1 MCTNGANHHAAML
14 MLAAGYTMAKPISWT
29 RAAALQVLRLMA
41 FWLHPCCPQQQC
53 ECVRQTLRR
62 LLVRTHSLARTCCI
76 VCATPVCRGFGWVGL
91 LVRFA
96 VSVCWQWRRRRWS
109 HGDAYTKH
117 TQKNTLWSLTVPSG
131 RLVSSRGHVFVHTQE
146 IAVVM
151 TEDDFY
157 NADKLLSY
165 LRVRLRFAY
174 VPALCLSCHAGYV
187 YLINQVVII
196 RSYS

>member
-1 MCTNGANHHAAML
+1 M
-14 MLAAGYTMAKPISWT
+14 
-29 RAAALQVLRLMA
+29 
-41 FWLHPCCPQQQC
+41 
-53 ECVRQTLRR
+53 
-62 LLVRTHSLARTCCI
+62 
-76 VCATPVCRGFGWVGL
+76 
-91 LVRFA
+91 
-96 VSVCWQWRRRRWS
+96 
-109 HGDAYTKH
+109 
-117 TQKNTLWSLTVPSG
+117 
-131 RLVSSRGHVFVHTQE
+131 
-146 IAVVM
+146 M